1 MSKDWQSVIL
11 CVTFLIILVANNDKG
26 SQKSNEDYILRNS
39 FKQFD
44 LVNELLRSIG
54 KNAITKSALLIGRK
68 M

>member
-54 KNAITKSALLIGRK
+54 KNAITKSALLIGRRV
-68 M
+68 